1 MSFYVR
7 VFSMAEDFPSLY
19 AICDELKDS
28 GFEFATSPGKD
39 EPEFAESDWKN
50 VLFQYDGD
58 FKPIELDRDTIE
70 HEGSIFREE
79 QNEFLEAIKKL
90 PYSKGQKKALELI
103 KNAVQIY
110 AFEVDEDITEEGWD
124 FLECMLDF
132 ICDATDGY
140 VQVDEEGI
148 YDKDGE
154 LLLDME

>member
-7 VFSMAEDFPSLY
+7 VFSQAEDFPSLY
-19 AICDELKDS
+19 AICDELLEE

-39 EPEFAESDWKN
+39 EPEFKEADWKN
-50 VLFQYDGD
+50 LVLQYDEE
-58 FKPIELDRDTIE
+58 FKPIELERNIKEAEDPLFT
-70 HEGSIFREE
+70 GE
-79 QNEFLEAIKKL
+79 QGEFLEAVKKL

-103 KNAVQIY
+103 KNSIQIY
-110 AFEVDEDITEEGWD
+110 AFEIDEDITEAGWD

-148 YDKDGE
+148 YEKNGE
-154 LLLDME
+154 LLLEID